1 MTGRTNHSRDVRL
14 PASLGLLVDARF
26 PGGAHAHSGGVE
38 QAVDEGLVH
47 DIQSLSAFLAA
58 ATTTVI
64 DTGASAAAMSTRHF
78 QLVTQAGRELGVA
91 SDPWWTEIDAEVD
104 ARTPSPALR
113 AASRRLGRHLLL
125 AAPAVFPH
133 PALDELARSSRSG
146 PHHAIATGAV
156 CASAGL
162 GPKEAAYVFAYGATA
177 GMASAAL
184 RLLGL
189 DPFEVTATLAENGA
203 IFDGTV
209 SRAADRAD
217 LPPAE
222 LPSLATPLYDRYA
235 ECHVRRKDRLF
246 AS

>member
-1 MTGRTNHSRDVRL
+1 V
-14 PASLGLLVDARF
+14 SLALLVDARF

-47 DIQSLSAFLAA
+47 DVPSLSVFLAA
-58 ATTTVI
+58 ATTTVVE
-64 DTGASAAAMSTRHF
+64 TGATAAAMCCRHF
-78 QLVTQAGRELGVA
+78 LSVSRAGEVA
-91 SDPWWTEIDAEVD
+91 GGSDPWWEEIDAEVD

-125 AAPAVFPH
+125 AARAVFPH
-133 PALDELARSSRSG
+133 PVLDELSGWRRPG
-146 PHHAIATGAV
+146 PHQAVATGAV

-162 GPKEAAYVFAYGATA
+162 EPKEAAYVFAYGATA
-177 GMASAAL
+177 GMAGAAL

-189 DPFEVTATLAENGA
+189 DPIEVTAALAEHGA
-203 IFDGTV
+203 LLGGTV
-209 SRAADRAD
+209 SRAADRAG

-222 LPSLATPLYDRYA
+222 LPALATPLYDRYA
-235 ECHVRRKDRLF
+235 EYHAQRKDRLF